1 MINIDD
7 IIIWLPRL
15 LKGAVLSLAI
25 AVLAAA
31 IGLIFGTILG
41 ILESQKH
48 PLISKI
54 ISVYVTIIRGTPML
68 VQIVFL
74 SILAPTLGIP
84 YTLFSVAV
92 TAIGLNSSAYIS
104 QIVRSGI
111 ASVSSG
117 QIEAAYTLGI
127 PSNDIMRYIILPQ
140 AIRIVLPALGNEMIT
155 LVKDSSL
162 ASIIGV
168 TELYQQ
174 ATLMKAATY
183 DALTAYMAAAGLY
196 LLMTSTLSFFV
207 HKLEKYLNS
216 HAQH

>member
-7 IIIWLPRL
+7 IIIWLPKL
-15 LKGAVLSLAI
+15 FKGAGLSLLI
-25 AVLAAA
+25 ALFSACIGIVL
-31 IGLIFGTILG
+31 GTLLG
-41 ILESQKH
+41 ILESQNH
-48 PLISKI
+48 PFISKI
-54 ISVYVTIIRGTPML
+54 ITLYVTIIRGTPML
-68 VQIVFL
+68 LQIVFL
-74 SILAPTLGIP
+74 SIVCPTLGIP

-111 ASVSSG
+111 ASVSQG

-127 PSNDIMRYIILPQ
+127 SSQDTMRYIVLPQ
-140 AIRIVLPALGNEMIT
+140 AIRTILPALANEMIT

-174 ATLMKAATY
+174 ATIMKAVTY
-183 DALTAYMAAAGLY
+183 DALTAYSAAALIY
-196 LLMTSTLSFFV
+196 LIMTSTLSYFA
-207 HKLEKYLNS
+207 HKFESYLNS
-216 HAQH
+216 HA